1 METNVISKIKDFII
15 TKLSVDER
23 VALEGLN
30 PVAAPATMPTEEKK
44 PSTEQTPEVKLK
56 EAKTVDGLVF
66 AYDGELVIG
75 TAIMD
80 ITSGTASPVMDG
92 EYTMEDGN
100 VVKILSGVVAEI
112 ASKEAEV
119 ETAKTPEEKEKE
131 KEKELVP
138 EEMKK
143 DMYKMSAMQVSLE
156 SQISSLKKQVV
167 LLNKVVNEILNTPIQ
182 NETKVSKNWEELSPL
197 EKFRLTK

>member
-30 PVAAPATMPTEEKK
+30 PVAAPAQLPVDENK
-44 PSTEQTPEVKLK
+44 PSTEQTPEVKMK

-112 ASKEAEV
+112 ESKKVEEV
-119 ETAKTPEEKEKE
+119 EAPEVVESELKYPKE
-131 KEKELVP
+131 
-138 EEMKK
+138 M
-143 DMYKMSAMQVSLE
+143 DTKMSAMQVSLE

-197 EKFRLTK
+197 EKFRLSK

>member
-30 PVAAPATMPTEEKK
+30 PVAAPSTMPTDEKK
-44 PSTEQTPEVKLK
+44 PSTEQTPEVKMK

-100 VVKILSGVVAEI
+100 IVTIASGVVAEI

-119 ETAKTPEEKEKE
+119 ETAKTPEEKEKA
-131 KEKELVP
+131 LVP

-143 DMYKMSAMQVSLE
+143 DMYQMSAVQVSLQSE
-156 SQISSLKKQVV
+156 LVSLKKQVV

>member
-30 PVAAPATMPTEEKK
+30 PVAAPAQLPVDENK
-44 PSTEQTPEVKLK
+44 PSTEQTPEVKMK

-80 ITSGTASPVMDG
+80 ITSGTATPVMDG

-100 VVKILSGVVAEI
+100 IVTIASGVVAEI
-112 ASKEAEV
+112 ASKAEEAPELPEV
-119 ETAKTPEEKEKE
+119 VESELKYPKE
-131 KEKELVP
+131 
-138 EEMKK
+138 M
-143 DMYKMSAMQVSLE
+143 DTKMSAMQVSLE

>member
-30 PVAAPATMPTEEKK
+30 PVAAPSTMPTDEKK
-44 PSTEQTPEVKLK
+44 PSTEQTPEVKMK

-66 AYDGELVIG
+66 AYDGELSIG

-100 VVKILSGVVAEI
+100 IVTIASGVVAEI
-112 ASKEAEV
+112 ASKAEEAPELPEV
-119 ETAKTPEEKEKE
+119 VAPELKMPDMKTQ
-131 KEKELVP
+131 
-138 EEMKK
+138 
-143 DMYKMSAMQVSLE
+143 MSNMQVSLE

-182 NETKVSKNWEELSPL
+182 NETKVSKNWEELSSL

>member
-30 PVAAPATMPTEEKK
+30 PVAAPSTMPTEEKK
-44 PSTEQTPEVKLK
+44 PSTEQTPEVKMK

-66 AYDGELVIG
+66 AYDGELSIG

-112 ASKEAEV
+112 ESKKVEEIEAPEV
-119 ETAKTPEEKEKE
+119 VESELKYPKE
-131 KEKELVP
+131 
-138 EEMKK
+138 M
-143 DMYKMSAMQVSLE
+143 DTKMSAMQVSLE

-197 EKFRLTK
+197 EKYRLSK

>member
-30 PVAAPATMPTEEKK
+30 PVAEKPTMPTDEKK

-100 VVKILSGVVAEI
+100 IVTIASGVVAEI
-112 ASKEAEV
+112 ASKAEEAPELPEV
-119 ETAKTPEEKEKE
+119 VESELKYPKE
-131 KEKELVP
+131 
-138 EEMKK
+138 M
-143 DMYKMSAMQVSLE
+143 DTKMSAMQVSLE

-167 LLNKVVNEILNTPIQ
+167 LLNKVVNEIINTPIQ
-182 NETKVSKNWEELSPL
+182 NETKVSKSWEELSPL
-197 EKFRLTK
+197 EKFRLSK

>member
-30 PVAAPATMPTEEKK
+30 PVAAPAQLPVDENK
-44 PSTEQTPEVKLK
+44 PSTEQTPEVKMK

-80 ITSGTASPVMDG
+80 ITSGTATPVMDG

-100 VVKILSGVVAEI
+100 IVTITSGVVSEI
-112 ASKEAEV
+112 ASKAEEATEPVEV
-119 ETAKTPEEKEKE
+119 VAPELKMPDMKTQ
-131 KEKELVP
+131 
-138 EEMKK
+138 
-143 DMYKMSAMQVSLE
+143 MSAMQVSLE

-197 EKFRLTK
+197 EKFRLSK

>member
-30 PVAAPATMPTEEKK
+30 PVAAPSTMPTEEKK

-66 AYDGELVIG
+66 AYDGELTIG

-112 ASKEAEV
+112 ESKKVEEV
-119 ETAKTPEEKEKE
+119 EAPEVVESELKYPKE
-131 KEKELVP
+131 
-138 EEMKK
+138 M
-143 DMYKMSAMQVSLE
+143 DTKMSAMQVSLE

-182 NETKVSKNWEELSPL
+182 NETKVSKNWEELSSL

>member
-44 PSTEQTPEVKLK
+44 PSTEQTPEVKMK

-80 ITSGTASPVMDG
+80 ITSGTATPVMDG

-100 VVKILSGVVAEI
+100 IVTIASGIVAEI
-112 ASKEAEV
+112 ASKAEEAPELPEV
-119 ETAKTPEEKEKE
+119 VAPELNYPKE
-131 KEKELVP
+131 
-138 EEMKK
+138 M
-143 DMYKMSAMQVSLE
+143 DTKMSAMQVSLE

-197 EKFRLTK
+197 EKYRLSK

>member
-30 PVAAPATMPTEEKK
+30 PVAAPATMPTDEKK
-44 PSTEQTPEVKLK
+44 PSTEQTPEVKMK

-80 ITSGTASPVMDG
+80 ITSGTATPIMDG

-100 VVKILSGVVAEI
+100 IVTIASGIVAEI

-119 ETAKTPEEKEKE
+119 ETAKTPEEKEKA
-131 KEKELVP
+131 LVP

-143 DMYKMSAMQVSLE
+143 DMYQMSAVQVSLQSE
-156 SQISSLKKQVV
+156 LVSLKKQVV

>member
-30 PVAAPATMPTEEKK
+30 PVAAPSTMPTDEKK
-44 PSTEQTPEVKLK
+44 PSTEQTPEVKMK

-66 AYDGELVIG
+66 AYDGELSIG

-112 ASKEAEV
+112 ESKKVEEV
-119 ETAKTPEEKEKE
+119 EAPEVVESELKYPKE
-131 KEKELVP
+131 
-138 EEMKK
+138 M
-143 DMYKMSAMQVSLE
+143 DTKMSAMQVSLE

-182 NETKVSKNWEELSPL
+182 NETKVTKNWDELSSL

>member
-30 PVAAPATMPTEEKK
+30 PTAAPATMPVDEKK
-44 PSTEQTPEVKLK
+44 PSTVQTPEVKMK

-66 AYDGELVIG
+66 AYDGELTIG

-80 ITSGTASPVMDG
+80 ITSGTATPIMDG

-100 VVKILSGVVAEI
+100 IVTIVSGVVAEI
-112 ASKEAEV
+112 SSKAEEANEPVEV
-119 ETAKTPEEKEKE
+119 VAPELKMPDMKTQ
-131 KEKELVP
+131 
-138 EEMKK
+138 
-143 DMYKMSAMQVSLE
+143 MSNMQVSLE

-182 NETKVSKNWEELSPL
+182 NETKVSKNWEELSSL
-197 EKFRLTK
+197 EKFRLSK

>member
-30 PVAAPATMPTEEKK
+30 PVAAPSTMPTEEKK
-44 PSTEQTPEVKLK
+44 PSTEQTPEVKMK

-66 AYDGELVIG
+66 AYDGELTIG

-112 ASKEAEV
+112 ESKKVEEIEAPEV
-119 ETAKTPEEKEKE
+119 VESELKYPKE
-131 KEKELVP
+131 
-138 EEMKK
+138 M
-143 DMYKMSAMQVSLE
+143 DTKMSAMQVSLE

-182 NETKVSKNWEELSPL
+182 NETKVTKNWDELSSL

>member
-30 PVAAPATMPTEEKK
+30 PVAAPSTMPTDEKK
-44 PSTEQTPEVKLK
+44 PSTEQTPEVKMK

-80 ITSGTASPVMDG
+80 ITSGTATPIMDG

-100 VVKILSGVVAEI
+100 IVTIASGVVAEI
-112 ASKEAEV
+112 ASKAEEAPELPEV
-119 ETAKTPEEKEKE
+119 VAPELKMPDMKTQ
-131 KEKELVP
+131 
-138 EEMKK
+138 
-143 DMYKMSAMQVSLE
+143 MSNMQVSLE

>member
-30 PVAAPATMPTEEKK
+30 PVAAPSTMPTDEKK
-44 PSTEQTPEVKLK
+44 PSTEQTPEVKMK

-66 AYDGELVIG
+66 AYDGELTIG

-112 ASKEAEV
+112 ESKKVEEV
-119 ETAKTPEEKEKE
+119 EAPEVVESELKYPKE
-131 KEKELVP
+131 
-138 EEMKK
+138 M
-143 DMYKMSAMQVSLE
+143 DTKMSAMQVSLE

-182 NETKVSKNWEELSPL
+182 NETKVTKNWDELSSL

>member
-30 PVAAPATMPTEEKK
+30 PVAAPSTMPTDEKK
-44 PSTEQTPEVKLK
+44 PSTEQTPEVKMK

-66 AYDGELVIG
+66 AYDGELTIG

-112 ASKEAEV
+112 ESKKVEEV
-119 ETAKTPEEKEKE
+119 EAPEVVESELKYPKE
-131 KEKELVP
+131 
-138 EEMKK
+138 M
-143 DMYKMSAMQVSLE
+143 DTKMSAMQVSLE

-182 NETKVSKNWEELSPL
+182 NETKVSKNWEELSSL

>member
-44 PSTEQTPEVKLK
+44 PSTEQTPEVKMK

-80 ITSGTASPVMDG
+80 ITSGTATPIMDG

-100 VVKILSGVVAEI
+100 IVTIASGVVAEI
-112 ASKEAEV
+112 ASKAEEAPELPEV
-119 ETAKTPEEKEKE
+119 VESELKYPKE
-131 KEKELVP
+131 
-138 EEMKK
+138 M
-143 DMYKMSAMQVSLE
+143 DTKMSAMQVSLE

>member
-30 PVAAPATMPTEEKK
+30 PVAAPSTMPTDEKK
-44 PSTEQTPEVKLK
+44 PSTDQTPEVKMK

-66 AYDGELVIG
+66 AYDGELTIG

-80 ITSGTASPVMDG
+80 ITSGTATPIMDG

-100 VVKILSGVVAEI
+100 IVTITSGVVAEI
-112 ASKEAEV
+112 ASIKEEAPELPEV
-119 ETAKTPEEKEKE
+119 VAPELKMPDMKTQ
-131 KEKELVP
+131 
-138 EEMKK
+138 
-143 DMYKMSAMQVSLE
+143 MSNMQVSLE

-182 NETKVSKNWEELSPL
+182 NETKVSKSWEELSPL
-197 EKFRLTK
+197 EKFRLSK

>member
-30 PVAAPATMPTEEKK
+30 PVAEKPTMPTDEKK

-100 VVKILSGVVAEI
+100 IVTIASGVVAEI
-112 ASKEAEV
+112 ASKAEEAPELPEV
-119 ETAKTPEEKEKE
+119 VESELKYPKE
-131 KEKELVP
+131 
-138 EEMKK
+138 M
-143 DMYKMSAMQVSLE
+143 DTKMSAMQVSLE

-182 NETKVSKNWEELSPL
+182 NETKVSKSWEELSPL

>member
-30 PVAAPATMPTEEKK
+30 PVAAPSTMPTDENK
-44 PSTEQTPEVKLK
+44 PSTEQTPEVKMK
-56 EAKTVDGLVF
+56 EVKTVDGLVF
-66 AYDGELVIG
+66 AYDGELTIG

-112 ASKEAEV
+112 ASKAEEAPEV
-119 ETAKTPEEKEKE
+119 VAPE
-131 KEKELVP
+131 LNVP
-138 EEMKK
+138 
-143 DMYKMSAMQVSLE
+143 DVNTQMSAMQVSLE

-182 NETKVSKNWEELSPL
+182 NETKVTKNWDELSSL

>member
-30 PVAAPATMPTEEKK
+30 PVAAPATMPTDEKK
-44 PSTEQTPEVKLK
+44 PSTEQTPEVKMK

-112 ASKEAEV
+112 ESKKVEEIEAPEV
-119 ETAKTPEEKEKE
+119 VESELKYPKE
-131 KEKELVP
+131 
-138 EEMKK
+138 M
-143 DMYKMSAMQVSLE
+143 DTKMSAMQVSLE

-197 EKFRLTK
+197 EKYRLSK

>member
-44 PSTEQTPEVKLK
+44 PSTEQTPEVKMK

-66 AYDGELVIG
+66 AYDGELTIG

-80 ITSGTASPVMDG
+80 ITSGTATPIMDG

-112 ASKEAEV
+112 ESKKVEEV
-119 ETAKTPEEKEKE
+119 EAPEVVESELKYPKE
-131 KEKELVP
+131 
-138 EEMKK
+138 M
-143 DMYKMSAMQVSLE
+143 DTKMSAVQVSLQSE
-156 SQISSLKKQVV
+156 LVSLKKQVV

-182 NETKVSKNWEELSPL
+182 NETKVSKSWEELSPL
-197 EKFRLTK
+197 EKYRLSK

>member
-30 PVAAPATMPTEEKK
+30 PVAAPSTMPTDEKK
-44 PSTEQTPEVKLK
+44 PSTEQTPEVKMK

-66 AYDGELVIG
+66 AYDGELTIG

-100 VVKILSGVVAEI
+100 IVTIASGVVAEI
-112 ASKEAEV
+112 ASKAEEAPELPEV
-119 ETAKTPEEKEKE
+119 VESELKYPKE
-131 KEKELVP
+131 
-138 EEMKK
+138 M
-143 DMYKMSAMQVSLE
+143 DTKMSAMQVSLE

-182 NETKVSKNWEELSPL
+182 NETKVSKSWEELSPL
-197 EKFRLTK
+197 EKFRLSK

>member
-30 PVAAPATMPTEEKK
+30 PVAAPTTMPTDEKK
-44 PSTEQTPEVKLK
+44 PSTEQTPEVKMK

-66 AYDGELVIG
+66 AYDGELSIG

-80 ITSGTASPVMDG
+80 ITSGTATPIMDG

-100 VVKILSGVVAEI
+100 IVTIASGVVAEI
-112 ASKEAEV
+112 ASKAEEAPELPEV
-119 ETAKTPEEKEKE
+119 VESELKYPKE
-131 KEKELVP
+131 
-138 EEMKK
+138 M
-143 DMYKMSAMQVSLE
+143 DTKMSAMQVSLE

-182 NETKVSKNWEELSPL
+182 NETKVSKSWEELSPL
-197 EKFRLTK
+197 EKFRLSK

>member
-44 PSTEQTPEVKLK
+44 PSTEQTPEVKMK

-66 AYDGELVIG
+66 AYDGELTIG

-80 ITSGTASPVMDG
+80 ITSGTPSPVMDG

-112 ASKEAEV
+112 ESKKVEEV
-119 ETAKTPEEKEKE
+119 EAPEVVESELKYPKE
-131 KEKELVP
+131 
-138 EEMKK
+138 M
-143 DMYKMSAMQVSLE
+143 DTKMSAMQVSLE

>member
-44 PSTEQTPEVKLK
+44 PSTEQTPEVKMK

-66 AYDGELVIG
+66 AYDGELTIG

-80 ITSGTASPVMDG
+80 ITNGTATPIMDG

-112 ASKEAEV
+112 ESKKVEEIEAPEV
-119 ETAKTPEEKEKE
+119 VESELKYPKE
-131 KEKELVP
+131 
-138 EEMKK
+138 M
-143 DMYKMSAMQVSLE
+143 DTKMSAMQVSLE

-197 EKFRLTK
+197 EKYRLSK

>member
-30 PVAAPATMPTEEKK
+30 PVAAPSTMPTDEKK
-44 PSTEQTPEVKLK
+44 PSTEQTPEVKMK

-80 ITSGTASPVMDG
+80 ITSGTPSPVMDG

-100 VVKILSGVVAEI
+100 IVTIASGIVAEI
-112 ASKEAEV
+112 ASKAEEAPELPEV
-119 ETAKTPEEKEKE
+119 VAPELKMPDMKTQ
-131 KEKELVP
+131 
-138 EEMKK
+138 
-143 DMYKMSAMQVSLE
+143 MSNMQVSLE

-182 NETKVSKNWEELSPL
+182 NETKVSKSWEELSPL
-197 EKFRLTK
+197 EKFRLSK

>member
-30 PVAAPATMPTEEKK
+30 PVAAPSTMPTDEKK
-44 PSTEQTPEVKLK
+44 PSTEQTPEVKMK

-100 VVKILSGVVAEI
+100 IVTIASGVVAEI
-112 ASKEAEV
+112 ASKAEEAPELPEV
-119 ETAKTPEEKEKE
+119 VAPELKMPDMKTQ
-131 KEKELVP
+131 
-138 EEMKK
+138 
-143 DMYKMSAMQVSLE
+143 MSAMQVSFE
-156 SQISSLKKQVV
+156 SEISSLKKQVV

-197 EKFRLTK
+197 EKFRLSK

>member
-30 PVAAPATMPTEEKK
+30 PVAAPSTMPTDEKK

-80 ITSGTASPVMDG
+80 ITSGTPSPVMDG

-100 VVKILSGVVAEI
+100 IVTIASGVVAEI
-112 ASKEAEV
+112 ASKAEEAPELPEV
-119 ETAKTPEEKEKE
+119 VAPELKMPDMKTQ
-131 KEKELVP
+131 
-138 EEMKK
+138 
-143 DMYKMSAMQVSLE
+143 MSNMQVSLE

-182 NETKVSKNWEELSPL
+182 NETKVTKNWEELSSL

>member
-30 PVAAPATMPTEEKK
+30 PVAAPATMPVDENK
-44 PSTEQTPEVKLK
+44 PSTEQTPEVKMK

-100 VVKILSGVVAEI
+100 IVTITSGVVAEI
-112 ASKEAEV
+112 ASKAEEATESVEV
-119 ETAKTPEEKEKE
+119 VAPELNYPKE
-131 KEKELVP
+131 
-138 EEMKK
+138 M
-143 DMYKMSAMQVSLE
+143 DTKMSAMQVSLE

-182 NETKVSKNWEELSPL
+182 NETKVSKNWEELSSL

>member
-44 PSTEQTPEVKLK
+44 PSTEQTPEVKMK

-66 AYDGELVIG
+66 AYDGELSIG

-80 ITSGTASPVMDG
+80 ITSGTATPVMDG

-100 VVKILSGVVAEI
+100 VVKIFSGVVAEI
-112 ASKEAEV
+112 ESKKVEEIEAPEV
-119 ETAKTPEEKEKE
+119 VESELKYPKE
-131 KEKELVP
+131 
-138 EEMKK
+138 M
-143 DMYKMSAMQVSLE
+143 DTKMSAMQVSLE

-197 EKFRLTK
+197 EKYRLSK

>member
-30 PVAAPATMPTEEKK
+30 PVAAPAQLPVDEKK
-44 PSTEQTPEVKLK
+44 PSTDQTPEVKMK

-100 VVKILSGVVAEI
+100 IVTITSGVV
-112 ASKEAEV
+112 S
-119 ETAKTPEEKEKE
+119 
-131 KEKELVP
+131 ELVSKAEEATEPVEVVAP
-138 EEMKK
+138 ELNHPKEM
-143 DMYKMSAMQVSLE
+143 DTKMSAMQVSLE

-197 EKFRLTK
+197 EKFRLSK

>member
-30 PVAAPATMPTEEKK
+30 PVAEKPTMPTDEKK
-44 PSTEQTPEVKLK
+44 PSTEQTPEVKMK

-100 VVKILSGVVAEI
+100 IVTIASGVVAEI
-112 ASKEAEV
+112 ASKAEEAPELPEV
-119 ETAKTPEEKEKE
+119 VESELKYPKE
-131 KEKELVP
+131 
-138 EEMKK
+138 M
-143 DMYKMSAMQVSLE
+143 DTKMSAMQVSLE

-182 NETKVSKNWEELSPL
+182 NETKVSKSWEELSPL
-197 EKFRLTK
+197 EKFRLSK

>member
-30 PVAAPATMPTEEKK
+30 PVAAHATMPTEEKK
-44 PSTEQTPEVKLK
+44 PSTEQTPEVKMK

-80 ITSGTASPVMDG
+80 ITSGTATPIMDG

-100 VVKILSGVVAEI
+100 IVTIASGVVAEI
-112 ASKEAEV
+112 ASKAEEATEPVEV
-119 ETAKTPEEKEKE
+119 VAPELKMPDMKTQ
-131 KEKELVP
+131 
-138 EEMKK
+138 
-143 DMYKMSAMQVSLE
+143 MSNMQVSLE

>member
-30 PVAAPATMPTEEKK
+30 PVAAPSTMPTEEKK
-44 PSTEQTPEVKLK
+44 PSTEQTPEVKMK
-56 EAKTVDGLVF
+56 ETKTVDGLVF
-66 AYDGELVIG
+66 AYDGELTIG

-100 VVKILSGVVAEI
+100 IVTIASGVVAEI
-112 ASKEAEV
+112 ASKAEEAPELPEV
-119 ETAKTPEEKEKE
+119 VESELKYPKE
-131 KEKELVP
+131 
-138 EEMKK
+138 M
-143 DMYKMSAMQVSLE
+143 DTKMSAMQVSLE

-182 NETKVSKNWEELSPL
+182 NETKVTKNWEELSPL

>member
-30 PVAAPATMPTEEKK
+30 PVAAPSTMPTDEKK
-44 PSTEQTPEVKLK
+44 PSTEQTPEVKMK

-66 AYDGELVIG
+66 AYDGELTIG

-112 ASKEAEV
+112 ESKKVEEIEAPEV
-119 ETAKTPEEKEKE
+119 VESELKYPKE
-131 KEKELVP
+131 
-138 EEMKK
+138 M
-143 DMYKMSAMQVSLE
+143 DTKMSAMQVSLE

-182 NETKVSKNWEELSPL
+182 NETKVSKNWEELSSL

>member
-30 PVAAPATMPTEEKK
+30 PVAAPSTMPTDENK
-44 PSTEQTPEVKLK
+44 PSTEQTPEVKMK

-112 ASKEAEV
+112 ASKAEEAPEV
-119 ETAKTPEEKEKE
+119 VAPE
-131 KEKELVP
+131 LNVP
-138 EEMKK
+138 
-143 DMYKMSAMQVSLE
+143 DVNTQMSAMQVSLE

-182 NETKVSKNWEELSPL
+182 NETKVTKNWDELSSL

>member
-44 PSTEQTPEVKLK
+44 PSTEQTPEVKMK

-80 ITSGTASPVMDG
+80 ITSGTATPIMDG

-100 VVKILSGVVAEI
+100 IVTIASGIVAEI
-112 ASKEAEV
+112 ASKAEEAPELPEV
-119 ETAKTPEEKEKE
+119 VAPELNYPKE
-131 KEKELVP
+131 
-138 EEMKK
+138 M
-143 DMYKMSAMQVSLE
+143 DTKMSAMQVSLE

-197 EKFRLTK
+197 EKYRLSK